1 MKANKE
7 ISVEFFSNFW
17 NFFIIYKFNIKFVH
31 YYICNFFPNFHIF
44 IEKCFIFY
52 HKIDEFSL
60 KKISFIDAISGK
72 NIQKGLIFFI
82 TFVTNEIFKS
92 RLPKGNLLDAT
103 ILLLN

>member
-1 MKANKE
+1 M
-7 ISVEFFSNFW
+7 F
-17 NFFIIYKFNIKFVH
+17 
-31 YYICNFFPNFHIF
+31 
-44 IEKCFIFY
+44 
-52 HKIDEFSL
+52 
-60 KKISFIDAISGK
+60 ISGK